1 MKIEITAGGIYD
13 GEGKEVPVGTTFD
26 VKDEPQGWA
35 GRYRVVSGEAKDKGT
50 KTPVTNP
57 AKKEFKAPFEAKDK
71 GNGWWGVFDG
81 DGQEVKALR
90 KDDAETF
97 NVLSDADK
105 ATQVE
110 AYQKDA

>member
-1 MKIEITAGGIYD
+1 MKIEITGKGIYGAD
-13 GEGKEVPVGTTFD
+13 GEVPIGTTLE
-26 VKDEPQGWA
+26 VKEEPKGWE

-71 GNGWWGVFDG
+71 GNGWWAVFDA

-105 ATQVE
+105 AVQVE
-110 AYQKDA
+110 NFRKEA

>member
-1 MKIEITAGGIYD
+1 MKIEIISKGIY
-13 GEGKEVPVGTTFD
+13 GAKGEVPVGTILT
-26 VKDEPQGWA
+26 VDEEPKGWE

-71 GNGWWGVFDG
+71 GNGWWAVFDA

-105 ATQVE
+105 AAQVE